1 MEKSGLDQQY
11 AGICS
16 SLAGGKIKAALEGL
30 SRYSKNVPSVDYHYR
45 LETLEDNYRNL
56 LKYAFEGYRDP
67 RQEEI
72 LNGLALSVLTLADE
86 IRHTLKE
93 KELVH
98 TRAQRMQV
106 QREFGEDPSV
116 INDRI
121 DSLIFGREV
130 ERILRET
137 GAGEEPGSPVELL
150 FTLIWLTPKWSD
162 DFYEKIRS
170 MLRSEKL
177 EWHEKSLIVSAA
189 TLSLFDFFEPR
200 KLILL
205 MEAIES
211 REPQSYHRALT
222 GLVLALV
229 RYEERLKFYP
239 EVLARIKEL
248 VSLGTVRSDM
258 ESVLLQILMAQETER
273 INKAFEEEVL
283 PGMRQVMP
291 RLEDKLDLGNIFEEN
306 DPEGKN
312 PGWKELMDEVP
323 GLFERIEKFTKMQME
338 GADVFMS
345 TFSMLKKFDFF
356 NRITNWFVPFY
367 PGHPDLK
374 KATGEEG
381 QFFARLLAGLG
392 KAFYLCN
399 SDKYSFALNFNA
411 VPQQQRSMIITY
423 FEAELEQM
431 KEMVSEEELLGQ
443 TESSHTVFTQYI
455 QDLYRFFR
463 LFAYRNEFED
473 PFRNRIRLIHLPVY
487 PSGIGQEKFLERI
500 AAFYFDKGHYREA
513 IEMYERIIEVGQP
526 QGEYF
531 EKIGYGW
538 QKLGEF
544 RKAIEYFKK
553 AELFDTDRLWIL
565 KKIGWCFL
573 RLEDYANAIPHFKDA
588 AALRPDDMNIQAHLG
603 QCFIA
608 TANFEQA
615 LHHYKNVLYFQPD
628 NPKVLRPIAYCL
640 FASGK
645 LDDSSGIYEKI
656 LASGDPLPYDLMN
669 AGHVQ
674 LCRGNR
680 KEAIRLYRQSV
691 SGKTL
696 ILSSFRT
703 AFEEDVPFLTR
714 NGIAVEDIP
723 LLTDSILYLLDE
735 NSK

>member
-1 MEKSGLDQQY
+1 
-11 AGICS
+11 
-16 SLAGGKIKAALEGL
+16 
-30 SRYSKNVPSVDYHYR
+30 
-45 LETLEDNYRNL
+45 
-56 LKYAFEGYRDP
+56 
-67 RQEEI
+67 
-72 LNGLALSVLTLADE
+72 
-86 IRHTLKE
+86 
-93 KELVH
+93 
-98 TRAQRMQV
+98 
-106 QREFGEDPSV
+106 
-116 INDRI
+116 
-121 DSLIFGREV
+121 
-130 ERILRET
+130 
-137 GAGEEPGSPVELL
+137 
-150 FTLIWLTPKWSD
+150 
-162 DFYEKIRS
+162 
-170 MLRSEKL
+170 
-177 EWHEKSLIVSAA
+177 
-189 TLSLFDFFEPR
+189 
-200 KLILL
+200 
-205 MEAIES
+205 
-211 REPQSYHRALT
+211 
-222 GLVLALV
+222 
-229 RYEERLKFYP
+229 
-239 EVLARIKEL
+239 
-248 VSLGTVRSDM
+248 
-258 ESVLLQILMAQETER
+258 
-273 INKAFEEEVL
+273 
-283 PGMRQVMP
+283 
-291 RLEDKLDLGNIFEEN
+291 
-306 DPEGKN
+306 
-312 PGWKELMDEVP
+312 
-323 GLFERIEKFTKMQME
+323 
-338 GADVFMS
+338 
-345 TFSMLKKFDFF
+345 
-356 NRITNWFVPFY
+356 
-367 PGHPDLK
+367 
-374 KATGEEG
+374 
-381 QFFARLLAGLG
+381 
-392 KAFYLCN
+392 
-399 SDKYSFALNFNA
+399 
-411 VPQQQRSMIITY
+411 
-423 FEAELEQM
+423 
-431 KEMVSEEELLGQ
+431 
-443 TESSHTVFTQYI
+443 
-455 QDLYRFFR
+455 
-463 LFAYRNEFED
+463 
-473 PFRNRIRLIHLPVY
+473 
-487 PSGIGQEKFLERI
+487 
-500 AAFYFDKGHYREA
+500 
-513 IEMYERIIEVGQP
+513 MYERIIEVGQP